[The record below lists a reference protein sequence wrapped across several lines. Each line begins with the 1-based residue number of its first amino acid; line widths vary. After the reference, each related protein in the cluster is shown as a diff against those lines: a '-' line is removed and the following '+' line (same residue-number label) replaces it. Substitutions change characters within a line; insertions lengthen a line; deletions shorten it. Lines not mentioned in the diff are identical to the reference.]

1 MNGLK
6 KHKILMEEFCEINLN
21 EIKLNILAINVFILV
36 DNIIAVVIS

>member
-1 MNGLK
+1 
-6 KHKILMEEFCEINLN
+6 MEEFCEINLN